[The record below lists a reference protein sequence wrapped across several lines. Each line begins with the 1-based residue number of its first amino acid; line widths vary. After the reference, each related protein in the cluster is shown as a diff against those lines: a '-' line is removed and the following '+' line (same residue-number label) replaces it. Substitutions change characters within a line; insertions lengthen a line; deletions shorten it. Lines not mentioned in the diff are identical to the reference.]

1 VRNKILFVAIVLVV
15 GGLLVFGIVDH
26 VSALGWVRNIFF
38 RARGAASQVSVNTGK
53 TGNLANA
60 KMCRDNLG
68 RIQAGKRK
76 AAFDRSQN
84 VGAVSW
90 EDTLKAMN
98 ALPAGRLT
106 DQVINAAIPKC
117 PEGGQYSLGDLLQVS
132 RCSIGG
138 NNSLDLDD
146 DHIIRD

>member
-1 VRNKILFVAIVLVV
+1 VRSKILFVAIALVV
-15 GGLLVFGIVDH
+15 GGLLVFGIVDRES
-26 VSALGWVRNIFF
+26 VVGWVRHYIF
-38 RARGAASQVSVNTGK
+38 RVRGAAAQVASNTGK

-76 AAFDRSQN
+76 AAFNRGQN

-90 EDTLKAMN
+90 EDALKAMD

-117 PEGGQYSLGDLLQVS
+117 PEGGQYSLGDLLQVP